1 MQELI
6 TPFYVKTLKE
16 VYHCKEQTKDYQ
28 IISTY
33 VLKYRYLRL
42 KMLKCYCNV
51 CI

>member
-6 TPFYVKTLKE
+6 TPFYVKTPKEDYHLKE
-16 VYHCKEQTKDYQ
+16 QMKDYQ

-33 VLKYRYLRL
+33 ILKFRHLSL
-42 KMLKCYCNV
+42 KMLKCYCND